1 MERIDSQTTE
11 IQQGSEHRCR
21 KIIKPL
27 LPFSPPVCRIDKQCQ
42 AYVNLKAWHE
52 GKSTNSNMIWAAHK
66 AGIKSPSTLTATQCA
81 AGAAACRCQLKEQ
94 ESNTKNLRR
103 VHLHN
108 RYKLAS
114 NLKDSRKKHKIM
126 QVIRWEEQKDDWNWI
141 QCATGELRLGATPK
155 VHQIE
160 NGKVIDIV
168 VASKMNREVQIVT
181 EQWFDLEC
189 PNSVI
194 IIERVPRFLFVKLN
208 SLFNYFKVK
217 LAFLW
222 TWMKWWYF

>member
-1 MERIDSQTTE
+1 
-11 IQQGSEHRCR
+11 
-21 KIIKPL
+21 
-27 LPFSPPVCRIDKQCQ
+27 
-42 AYVNLKAWHE
+42 
-52 GKSTNSNMIWAAHK
+52 
-66 AGIKSPSTLTATQCA
+66 
-81 AGAAACRCQLKEQ
+81 
-94 ESNTKNLRR
+94 

-222 TWMKWWYF
+222 TWMK